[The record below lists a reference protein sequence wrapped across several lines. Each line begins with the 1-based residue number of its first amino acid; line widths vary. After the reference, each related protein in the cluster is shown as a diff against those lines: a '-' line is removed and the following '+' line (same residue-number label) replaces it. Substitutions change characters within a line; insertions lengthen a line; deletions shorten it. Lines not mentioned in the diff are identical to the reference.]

1 MDVKIYIPHLALQEF
16 ITSISTVS
24 AVLPEGINE
33 VVTPYPPTPFQSL
46 IFYCENPISMRN
58 TEQEIFARQP
68 QTVLLG
74 PQLSRVNIKVHQ
86 KLNAIRVDF
95 FPGGMF
101 RLMGIPMND
110 LLDAGFDAVDFF
122 GAEMREVNEKLM
134 YAASLED
141 GKCLVENFLLQ
152 KLAKLKCMLPF
163 DLSMKTLLKLSGN
176 LTVEEAASLAC
187 LSIKQF
193 ERKCKE
199 RIGMSPKAFSRIL
212 RFSKAYRLHESCPHL
227 LWTEIAHAV
236 GYYDQMHMIKDFKV
250 FAGVNP
256 SIIEQQLQS
265 TPLRM
270 QRDLPF

>member
-1 MDVKIYIPHLALQEF
+1 
-16 ITSISTVS
+16 
-24 AVLPEGINE
+24 
-33 VVTPYPPTPFQSL
+33 
-46 IFYCENPISMRN
+46 
-58 TEQEIFARQP
+58 
-68 QTVLLG
+68 
-74 PQLSRVNIKVHQ
+74 
-86 KLNAIRVDF
+86 
-95 FPGGMF
+95 MF